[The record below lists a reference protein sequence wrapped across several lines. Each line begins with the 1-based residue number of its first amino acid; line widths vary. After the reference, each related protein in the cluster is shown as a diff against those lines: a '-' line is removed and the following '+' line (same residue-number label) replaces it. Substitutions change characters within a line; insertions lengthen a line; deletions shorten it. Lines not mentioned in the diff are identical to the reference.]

1 MPSLGVVAF
10 TAVGWFFAGVFF
22 VRCRSLSRRLHN
34 LKEFKSTTMIY
45 AAADTGKSRVALRK
59 ERP

>member
-22 VRCRSLSRRLHN
+22 VRCRVLNHRLRN
-34 LKEFKSTTMIY
+34 MKEFKTIY
-45 AAADTGKSRVALRK
+45 FAMADGGGKTRIVRK

>member
-10 TAVGWFFAGVFF
+10 SAVGWFFAVLFF
-22 VRCRSLSRRLHN
+22 IRCRILEDRLRN
-34 LKEFKSTTMIY
+34 MKEFKTIY
-45 AAADTGKSRVALRK
+45 FAMADGGGKTRIVRK